1 MQSSDSANAR
11 AKQDMGSRATLHRCR
26 DALLEVKLTLTRLQN
41 STAQRRLHSHWVAL
55 ETTQDELSPTECLY
69 RAEAL
74 RLEVADLYT
83 RRGQSQT

>member
-1 MQSSDSANAR
+1 MQPLDSTLPR
-11 AKQDMGSRATLHRCR
+11 AKFNADARATLHRCR
-26 DALLEVKLTLTRLQN
+26 DVLLEVKLTLQRLQN

-55 ETTQDELSPTECLY
+55 ETSQDELSPNECLY

-83 RRGQSQT
+83 RRVQP